1 MAAQQQPR
9 RHLRQRRPC
18 PPRLRAPRPEP
29 HQASHSAQ
37 TSPQRALR
45 YSGGRPAHGG
55 SDAGARGA
63 AGVLESDVVL
73 NFARLL
79 RLALEAQGFR
89 VLLTREGNQDPSFDD
104 RSTLINGLRGAI
116 FITLHVA
123 STGPVGTVRAYWYGG
138 VTGDLLE
145 APAATAARAAAG
157 RPVAATRSGLVL
169 WDRAQES
176 HLEASRRLADLT
188 QIQLAQK
195 FRGSPEVPEPAP
207 VRQLRTIAGPAIAVE
222 VSSVAVSDPGQLQ
235 QMARPLA
242 DSITRAVTDFGVDC
256 PNRRRR
262 RRLVGPNSGAP
273 LENCHRNFGGARPG
287 RRVHLPCPAAQRVAS
302 QARRRYRRAG
312 AA

>member
-1 MAAQQQPR
+1 MRKTFFCALVLCAVGAVPLLIDAQQQPV
-9 RHLRQRRPC
+9 PA
-18 PPRLRAPRPEP
+18 PPAEAPSSVAPAAP
-29 HQASHSAQ
+29 TIGTVPSTPPKPAPSVPSV
-37 TSPQRALR
+37 TVVID
-45 YSGGRPAHGG
+45 PAHGG

-63 AGVLESDVVL
+63 AGILESDVVL
-73 NFARLL
+73 NFARVL

-104 RSTLINGLRGAI
+104 RSMLINGLRGAI
-116 FITLHVA
+116 FISLHVA

-157 RPVAATRSGLVL
+157 RPVAATRAGLVL

-176 HLEASRRLADLT
+176 HLDASRRLADLT

-195 FRGSPEVPEPAP
+195 FGGSPEVPEPAA

-242 DSITRAVTDFGVDC
+242 DSVTRAVTDFA
-256 PNRRRR
+256 
-262 RRLVGPNSGAP
+262 SIAP
-273 LENCHRNFGGARPG
+273 TAVAVPGGIR
-287 RRVHLPCPAAQRVAS
+287 
-302 QARRRYRRAG
+302 
-312 AA
+312 

>member
-1 MAAQQQPR
+1 MRKTFFCALVLCAVGAVPLLIDAQQQPV
-9 RHLRQRRPC
+9 PA
-18 PPRLRAPRPEP
+18 PPAEAP
-29 HQASHSAQ
+29 SSAAPAAP
-37 TSPQRALR
+37 TIGTVPSTPPKPAP
-45 YSGGRPAHGG
+45 SVPSVTVVIDPAHGG

-63 AGVLESDVVL
+63 AGILESDVVL
-73 NFARLL
+73 NFARVL

-104 RSTLINGLRGAI
+104 RSMLINGLRGAI
-116 FITLHVA
+116 FISLHVA

-157 RPVAATRSGLVL
+157 RPVAATRAGLVL

-176 HLEASRRLADLT
+176 HLDASRRLADLT

-195 FRGSPEVPEPAP
+195 FGGSPEVPEPAA

-242 DSITRAVTDFGVDC
+242 DSVTRAVTDFA
-256 PNRRRR
+256 
-262 RRLVGPNSGAP
+262 SIAP
-273 LENCHRNFGGARPG
+273 TAVAVPGGIK
-287 RRVHLPCPAAQRVAS
+287 
-302 QARRRYRRAG
+302 
-312 AA
+312 

>member
-1 MAAQQQPR
+1 MRKTLFCALLLLAAPPLISAQQQP
-9 RHLRQRRPC
+9 LPS
-18 PPRLRAPRPEP
+18 PPPSPPADTPSPAAP
-29 HQASHSAQ
+29 QAPAAGTAPDVPAVPPKPTPS
-37 TSPQRALR
+37 TPALTVVVD
-45 YSGGRPAHGG
+45 PAHGG

-73 NFARLL
+73 NFARVL
-79 RLALEAQGFR
+79 RLALEAQGIR

-104 RSTLINGLRGAI
+104 RSMLINGLRGAI
-116 FITLHVA
+116 FISLHVA

-145 APAATAARAAAG
+145 APATTAARAAAG
-157 RPVAATRSGLVL
+157 RPAAATRAGLVL
-169 WDRAQES
+169 WNRAQES

-242 DSITRAVTDFGVDC
+242 DSITRAVTDFAASTGR
-256 PNRRRR
+256 PNR
-262 RRLVGPNSGAP
+262 AP
-273 LENCHRNFGGARPG
+273 PAASPG
-287 RRVHLPCPAAQRVAS
+287 RTK
-302 QARRRYRRAG
+302 
-312 AA
+312 

>member
-1 MAAQQQPR
+1 VRKTFFCALVLCAVGAVPLLIDAQQQPV
-9 RHLRQRRPC
+9 PA
-18 PPRLRAPRPEP
+18 PPAEAPSSVAPAAP
-29 HQASHSAQ
+29 TIGTVPSTPPKPGPSVPSV
-37 TSPQRALR
+37 TVVID
-45 YSGGRPAHGG
+45 PAHGG

-63 AGVLESDVVL
+63 AGILESDVVL
-73 NFARLL
+73 NFARVL

-104 RSTLINGLRGAI
+104 RSMLINGLRGAI
-116 FITLHVA
+116 FISLHVA

-157 RPVAATRSGLVL
+157 RPVAATRAGLVL

-176 HLEASRRLADLT
+176 HLDASRRLADLT

-195 FRGSPEVPEPAP
+195 FGGSPEVPEPAA

-242 DSITRAVTDFGVDC
+242 DSVTRAVTDFA
-256 PNRRRR
+256 
-262 RRLVGPNSGAP
+262 SIAP
-273 LENCHRNFGGARPG
+273 TAVAVPGGIR
-287 RRVHLPCPAAQRVAS
+287 
-302 QARRRYRRAG
+302 
-312 AA
+312 